1 MPGNENP
8 LTVVLRVMFGPLV
21 KQSSKWP
28 PLLAYGIP
36 GIVAVLLI
44 VSLRSAVPD
53 NLVLLLSVVI
63 LALLVGYIATAV
75 DARHRPPALQLVAP
89 QRPRATIDAPSPN
102 QIVVRT
108 IPCSGSAT
116 GIQPDMHL
124 WLAVEANGFIWPKE
138 GEVYMDEEGR
148 WSATIFEAGAAKEFS
163 VALLI
168 ANSEANKVIR
178 TWLEKGRRN
187 GEYAL
192 MKRISGTERL
202 ARADG
207 LRLNKSPYQA
217 RRLSQ
222 NEYTNKLNARA

>member
-1 MPGNENP
+1 MPGNRKP
-8 LTVVLRVMFGPLV
+8 LTVALRVTFGPLV

-44 VSLRSAVPD
+44 VLLRSAVPD
-53 NLVLLLSVVI
+53 NLVWLLSVVI
-63 LALLVGYIATAV
+63 LALLVGYIATTV

-102 QIVVRT
+102 QLVVRT
-108 IPCSGSAT
+108 IPCNGSAT
-116 GIQPDMHL
+116 GIQPDLHL

-138 GEVYMDEEGR
+138 GEVYVDTEDR
-148 WSATIFEAGAAKEFS
+148 WSATIFEDGTAKEFS
-163 VALLI
+163 VALLV
-168 ANSEANKVIR
+168 ANAEANNVIR
-178 TWLEKGRRN
+178 AWLEKGRLK

-192 MKRISGTERL
+192 IKRISGTELL

-207 LRLNKSPYQA
+207 LRLNKSHQQA

-222 NEYTNKLNARA
+222 NEYTNNLNARV